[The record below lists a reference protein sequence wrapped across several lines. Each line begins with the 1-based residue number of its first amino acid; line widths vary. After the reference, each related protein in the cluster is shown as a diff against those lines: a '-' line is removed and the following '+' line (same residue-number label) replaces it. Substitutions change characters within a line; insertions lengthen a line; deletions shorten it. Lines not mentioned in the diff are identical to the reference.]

1 MYAANGTGIVLAEK
15 GHFDV
20 SKDLFT
26 QVSTFLLIFCL
37 LQYLGMTKVL
47 ASI

>member
-26 QVSTFLLIFCL
+26 QVSTFLLKKKSACF
-37 LQYLGMTKVL
+37 
-47 ASI
+47 SIQG

>member
-26 QVSTFLLIFCL
+26 QVSTILLVFA
-37 LQYLGMTKVL
+37 GFRV
-47 ASI
+47 